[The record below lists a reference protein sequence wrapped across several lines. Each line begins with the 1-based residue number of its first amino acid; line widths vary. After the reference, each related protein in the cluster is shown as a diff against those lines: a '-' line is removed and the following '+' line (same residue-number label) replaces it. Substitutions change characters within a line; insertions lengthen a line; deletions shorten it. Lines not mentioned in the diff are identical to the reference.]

1 MKVIETLQATG
12 PDGEVIDLVKP
23 TEMKW
28 YEGDSLIH
36 ATSALTTALAAS
48 TDHKFVKSLSIRIE
62 F

>member
-12 PDGEVIDLVKP
+12 PDGEVIDFVKP

-28 YEGDSLIH
+28 YDGDSLIQ
-36 ATSALTTALAAS
+36 AASALTTALAAS
-48 TDHKFVKSLSIRIE
+48 TDHKFVKSTSIRIE